1 MNRKIVK
8 YSLMAIAILT
18 AGSITALAQQHQH
31 GNQHNNLRS
40 PYVEQLDSPVRGLSE
55 SEVDNLLN
63 GQGAGYARMAELNGY
78 PGPLHVLDLRS
89 PLNLSAQQTKEI
101 QAVFE
106 QMQSRAKSLGQTIVT
121 KEQKLSDAFAS
132 DSITNAELEKQTIE
146 LAQLYG
152 QLRKTHL
159 QAHLQINPLLSAE
172 QIQKYNEIRGYE
184 VKKSTN
190 LNL

>member
-1 MNRKIVK
+1 MKRKIVK
-8 YSLMAIAILT
+8 YSLMAITILT
-18 AGSITALAQQHQH
+18 AGSMTAFAQQHQH